1 MTSME
6 TVKRT
11 EERNEYSGKVQLQ
24 VLMLFPRQLLL
35 AAVRGLLEQINLPP
49 DSAQPCLYY
58 VWERDPRR
66 GPCSYSLDC
75 IKKITD
81 PALTAELQAKPNCL
95 YFSPLD
101 FFF

>member
-1 MTSME
+1 MRLWKGRLRKISLPDTMTSME

-75 IKKITD
+75 IKKSQI
-81 PALTAELQAKPNCL
+81 QH
-95 YFSPLD
+95 
-101 FFF
+101 